1 MLQRKLYLQHTID
14 VYVAELAEGK
24 FKLTFHRMTTRERI
38 EIITSRAVA
47 EFLALLNGKNSVEEI
62 LKKLGTFDE
71 LEAKNFID
79 FLTSHHLVTDQDS
92 DAYSHSKYERQ
103 IAYFDDMILDRK
115 GIETQE
121 LLGTKTVTLL
131 GCGAVNGYIAE
142 LLARAGVKK
151 FTLVDYK
158 VFDIQNIS
166 RHIYSK
172 ATDIGKSKVEILSK
186 YLTDIDSEIKVDF
199 YQEKLTPNSD
209 LSKWVPERESLVING
224 CDEPYIGHTSLKIG
238 RYLQDKNI
246 PLYVSGGFDAHLM
259 SSGELVFPPL
269 TPCIDCI
276 QSTFSKALGEWKPTY
291 SQLKDSSA
299 LIKIDPTIVEE
310 FPVLNIGGAGG
321 LASMSSFSASLSSME
336 IIQFLVEDSNLI
348 FNSLRYEYLPN
359 KGEMTGFELLKQ
371 DDCHVCNG

>member
-1 MLQRKLYLQHTID
+1 MLQKKLYLQHTID
-14 VYVAELAEGK
+14 VYVAELTEGT

-71 LEAKNFID
+71 LEAKKFID
-79 FLTSHHLVTDQDS
+79 FLTSHHLVTDQDRN
-92 DAYSHSKYERQ
+92 AYSHSKYERQ

-142 LLARAGVKK
+142 LLARAGVKN

-158 VFDIQNIS
+158 AFDIQNIS

-209 LSKWVPERESLVING
+209 LSKWVPEKESLVING

-259 SSGELVFPPL
+259 SSGELVFPPF

-299 LIKIDPTIVEE
+299 LIKTDPTIVKD

-336 IIQFLVEDSNLI
+336 IIQFLVEDSNLT

-371 DDCHVCNG
+371 DDCHACNG